1 MTKPTR
7 PIPYGRPIGERWLK
21 KLSTLVRADHL
32 RVMLDL
38 NLAVHAPSV
47 AATFAQAA
55 VKALP
60 PTTLAG
66 LEIGNEPDLYW
77 RQPFLAKERLPQ
89 TLKSTPKHW
98 TVNYSAADYRRD
110 YDGVRARARQAG
122 AQDPDRRAGDHLR

>member
-1 MTKPTR
+1 MLQLIRPQDGSRLELRIGGKSADRTFFVTKPTR
-7 PIPYGRPIGERWLK
+7 PVPYGRPIGEGWLK
-21 KLSTLVRADHL
+21 QLSALVRADRL

-55 VKALP
+55 VKTLP

-89 TLKSTPKHW
+89 TLKL
-98 TVNYSAADYRRD
+98 D
-110 YDGVRARARQAG
+110 VRG
-122 AQDPDRRAGDHLR
+122 PGP